1 MTVLP
6 FFEYSLYEMFIMF
19 CMWGIIGWGVEVC
32 YMTVETGEYQN
43 RGFLNMPLCPIYG
56 FGVLMVVVFL
66 RPIENNFILLFIS
79 TGLLCT
85 IFELLVG
92 LGMEKMFRTR
102 WWDYS
107 HEKFNFK
114 GYICLKVSLLWGLG
128 CATVVRF
135 VHPLIE
141 KLIDIMPQT
150 VGMIIIVTM
159 SVLIVIDL
167 ISSISAVNHMNN
179 RLKQIDEVSGLML
192 KSAAKIGGSLADTT
206 NEIRERYEKLLEAKP
221 VQKLKEKY
229 EELEENGKIAE
240 LKEKYDEIKETKAFL
255 EIREKYEMLLNMR
268 DKQIERF
275 IKAYPTMR
283 STSYKD
289 SMEALKQKYY
299 ASRVQSRRKKRRKQR
314 EKAKRQ
320 QEKLQVSMETEN
332 ISVENE

>member
-6 FFEYSLYEMFIMF
+6 FFEYSLYEMFLMF
-19 CMWGIIGWGVEVC
+19 CMWGFIGWGVEVC
-32 YMTVETGEYQN
+32 YMTIETGEYQN

-56 FGVLMVVVFL
+56 FGVLMVVVFF
-66 RPIENNFILLFIS
+66 RPIQDSFILLFIS
-79 TGLLCT
+79 TGILCT
-85 IFELLVG
+85 LFELLVG
-92 LGMEKMFRTR
+92 LGMEKMFHTR

-107 HEKFNFK
+107 HEKFNLK

-128 CATVVRF
+128 CATVVRY

-150 VGMIIIVTM
+150 IGIILICVM

-179 RLKQIDEVSGLML
+179 RLKQIDEVSSLML
-192 KSAAKIGGSLADTT
+192 KSATKIGGNLATT
-206 NEIRERYEKLLEAKP
+206 TKELRERYEKLLEAKP

-229 EELEENGKIAE
+229 EELEENKTIIE

-255 EIREKYEMLLNMR
+255 EIREKYDKLLDMR

-275 IKAYPTMR
+275 IKAYPSMH
-283 STSYKD
+283 SVSYKD

-299 ASRVQSRRKKRRKQR
+299 ASRVQSIRKKRRKRR
-314 EKAKRQ
+314 EKAARQ
-320 QEKLQVSMETEN
+320 QAKLQAKNPDSA
-332 ISVENE
+332 ENE